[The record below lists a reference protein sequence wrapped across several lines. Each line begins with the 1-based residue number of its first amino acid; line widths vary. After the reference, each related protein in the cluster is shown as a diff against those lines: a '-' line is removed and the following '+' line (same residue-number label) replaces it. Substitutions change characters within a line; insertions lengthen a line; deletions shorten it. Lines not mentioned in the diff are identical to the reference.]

1 MGSER
6 STTAEAAIPFAGL
19 FWLSGPRRGQHAT
32 LSTDGTTIGTG
43 GDSDV
48 LIDEPGVSL
57 EHARL
62 RMEEGEWFVYDLA
75 SRAGTT
81 IGGETI
87 YRHRLADGDR
97 IGFGTSQVVFR
108 VLNSD

>member
-1 MGSER
+1 MGTEG
-6 STTAEAAIPFAGL
+6 STTERAMPFAGL
-19 FWLSGPRRGQHAT
+19 FWVSGARRGQHAT

-48 LIDEPGVSL
+48 LINDPGVSP

-75 SRAGTT
+75 SEAGTT
-81 IGGETI
+81 IDGETI

-97 IGFGTSQVVFR
+97 IGFGASQVVFR
-108 VLNSD
+108 ALNSE